1 MPNQPC
7 FTKPNAELWQ
17 ALQWHPSSDQ
27 LEQMI
32 TLQVLLRQWN
42 TKVNLSRLVEG
53 DDYWITQV
61 FDSLWPLKCELES
74 PQQPRHCIDVGTG
87 GGFPGL
93 AVAIALPGA
102 QITLVDSVGHKTA
115 AVTAMVATLGL
126 TSRVMVRTERAEL
139 TGQDPSCRGMF
150 DLAMAR
156 AVSTAPVIA
165 EYLVPL
171 LKPDGEALL
180 FRGQWNTNDK
190 QDLAKALKLL
200 KADLIKVERRELPSN
215 RGIRHQLRLRA
226 TLPCPATYP
235 RRVGVPT
242 KNPLGS

>member
-1 MPNQPC
+1 MPNQSC
-7 FTKPNAELWQ
+7 FTNSNAELWQ
-17 ALQWHPSSDQ
+17 ALDWQPSNEQ

-42 TKVNLSRLVEG
+42 TRVNLTRLVEG

-61 FDSLWPLKCELES
+61 FDSLWPIKRELEN
-74 PQQPRHCIDVGTG
+74 PQQLRYCIDVGTG

-102 QITLVDSVGHKTA
+102 NVTLVDSVSRKTA
-115 AVTAMVATLGL
+115 AVTAITETLGL
-126 TSRVMVRTERAEL
+126 TSRVKVRTERAEL
-139 TGQDPSCRGMF
+139 TGQDPSCRGLF

-156 AVSTAPVIA
+156 AVSAAPVIA

-180 FRGQWNTNDK
+180 FRGQWNSEDK
-190 QDLAKALKLL
+190 QDLAKALRLL
-200 KADLIKVERRELPSN
+200 KADLIKVERRELPGN
-215 RGIRHQLRLRA
+215 RGVRHQLRLRPS
-226 TLPCPATYP
+226 LPCPATYP
-235 RRVGVPT
+235 RRVGIPT
-242 KNPLGS
+242 KNPLGA